1 MTADHFVEIVKKEKD
16 SILALYFSENSETQV
31 GKMIRDIS
39 DQGISTLFENIG
51 KNKEDLKHKGMHN
64 LSGLFLL

>member
-39 DQGISTLFENIG
+39 DQGISKDSLF
-51 KNKEDLKHKGMHN
+51 
-64 LSGLFLL
+64 

>member
-39 DQGISTLFENIG
+39 DQGISKDSIG
-51 KNKEDLKHKGMHN
+51 HMAIMLR
-64 LSGLFLL
+64 